1 MTSFL
6 GYGFIIPWFGWIST
20 SDTKGSYLWC
30 ESVTK
35 LPKDPQFWPC
45 SQINCPLLNGVRLSH
60 DEDVLSGVLDF
71 TKFLQEEKVNLYRGG
86 VGYS

>member
-6 GYGFIIPWFGWIST
+6 GYGFIISWFGWIST

-30 ESVTK
+30 ESE
-35 LPKDPQFWPC
+35 
-45 SQINCPLLNGVRLSH
+45 INCPLLNGVRLSH
-60 DEDVLSGVLDF
+60 DEDVLSGVLVF